1 LRRRPDRG
9 FVRIRSSRRHT
20 FKLTVPMHL
29 CAHIDFI
36 APAEKREE
44 LVAILDDLI
53 RRLRKII
60 NSTRTKTTV
69 RLRAVE
75 VLAELVRTSYTMVRD
90 VEVEKL
96 ERETESLEKEAKRT
110 ETENKTKAE
119 PAKSA

>member
-1 LRRRPDRG
+1 
-9 FVRIRSSRRHT
+9 
-20 FKLTVPMHL
+20 MHL
-29 CAHIDFI
+29 CARIGFI

-60 NSTRTKTTV
+60 NSTRTKTPV

-110 ETENKTKAE
+110 ERENKTKTE